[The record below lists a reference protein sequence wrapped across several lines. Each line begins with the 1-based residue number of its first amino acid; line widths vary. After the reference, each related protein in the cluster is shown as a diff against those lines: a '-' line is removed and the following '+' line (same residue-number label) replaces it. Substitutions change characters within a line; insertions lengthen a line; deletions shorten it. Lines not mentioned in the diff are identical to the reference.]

1 MATLDLNK
9 KLWRIPQRGKVG
21 GVCAG
26 IAQYLDIRVK
36 IVRILTI
43 LAMCFG
49 LFFIVVAAYI
59 VLFFVLDPLPEN
71 YVEGE
76 AVPSN
81 SELLDAVDA
90 QLAAGEAR
98 LRQMERYV
106 TSDTFSLRS
115 RFRQLSEVKHESSLA
130 TNGS

>member
-9 KLWRIPQRGKVG
+9 KLWRIPQRGKLG

-36 IVRILTI
+36 VVRILAI

-49 LFFIVVAAYI
+49 LFFFVVAAYI
-59 VLFFVLDPLPEN
+59 VLFFVLDPLPDN
-71 YVEGE
+71 YAEGE
-76 AVPSN
+76 HIPS
-81 SELLDAVDA
+81 SRELLDAVDA
-90 QLAAGEAR
+90 ELAAGETR

-106 TSDTFSLRS
+106 TSDGFSLRS
-115 RFRQLSEVKHESSLA
+115 RFRQL
-130 TNGS
+130 

>member
-1 MATLDLNK
+1 M
-9 KLWRIPQRGKVG
+9 
-21 GVCAG
+21 
-26 IAQYLDIRVK
+26 
-36 IVRILTI
+36 
-43 LAMCFG
+43 
-49 LFFIVVAAYI
+49 
-59 VLFFVLDPLPEN
+59 LFFVLDPLPEN

-115 RFRQLSEVKHESSLA
+115 RFRQL
-130 TNGS
+130 

>member
-26 IAQYLDIRVK
+26 IAEYLDIRVK
-36 IVRILTI
+36 VVRILAI
-43 LAMCFG
+43 LAMWFG
-49 LFFIVVAAYI
+49 LFFLVVAAYI
-59 VLFFVLDPLPEN
+59 VLFFVLDPMPEGYSEN
-71 YVEGE
+71 
-76 AVPSN
+76 AHAPS
-81 SELLDAVDA
+81 SGELLDAVDA
-90 QLAAGEAR
+90 QLSASEAR

-115 RFRQLSEVKHESSLA
+115 RFRQL
-130 TNGS
+130 

>member
-1 MATLDLNK
+1 MATLNLNK

-26 IAQYLDIRVK
+26 IAEYLDIRVK

-49 LFFIVVAAYI
+49 LFFFVVAAYI
-59 VLFFVLDPLPEN
+59 ILFFVLDPMPEN
-71 YVEGE
+71 YESG
-76 AVPSN
+76 ADAPTS

-90 QLAAGEAR
+90 QLAAGETR

-115 RFRQLSEVKHESSLA
+115 RFRQL
-130 TNGS
+130 

>member
-9 KLWRIPQRGKVG
+9 KLWRIPQRGKIG

-26 IAQYLDIRVK
+26 IAEYLDIRVK
-36 IVRILTI
+36 VVRILAI

-49 LFFIVVAAYI
+49 LFFFVVAAYI
-59 VLFFVLDPLPEN
+59 VLFFVLDPQPEN
-71 YVEGE
+71 YAEN
-76 AVPSN
+76 ADAPDYRA
-81 SELLDAVDA
+81 LLETVDA
-90 QLAAGEAR
+90 ELSAGETR

-115 RFRQLSEVKHESSLA
+115 RFRKL
-130 TNGS
+130 

>member
-26 IAQYLDIRVK
+26 IAQYLDIKVK
-36 IVRILTI
+36 VVRILAI

-49 LFFIVVAAYI
+49 LFVFVVGAYI
-59 VLFFVLDPLPEN
+59 VLYFVLDPLPEN
-71 YVEGE
+71 YTEGE
-76 AVPSN
+76 TAQSS

-90 QLAAGEAR
+90 QLAAGETR

-115 RFRQLSEVKHESSLA
+115 RFRQL
-130 TNGS
+130 

>member
-76 AVPSN
+76 AVPSS

-115 RFRQLSEVKHESSLA
+115 RFRQL
-130 TNGS
+130 

>member
-76 AVPSN
+76 AVPSC

-115 RFRQLSEVKHESSLA
+115 RFRQL
-130 TNGS
+130 

>member
-9 KLWRIPQRGKVG
+9 KLWRIPQRGKVA

-59 VLFFVLDPLPEN
+59 VLFFVLDPLPDN
-71 YVEGE
+71 YAEGDT
-76 AVPSN
+76 VPSS

-115 RFRQLSEVKHESSLA
+115 RFRQL
-130 TNGS
+130 

>member
-1 MATLDLNK
+1 MATLNLNK

-26 IAQYLDIRVK
+26 IAQYLDIKVK
-36 IVRILTI
+36 MVRLLAI

-49 LFFIVVAAYI
+49 LFFFVVAAYI

-71 YVEGE
+71 YTEGE
-76 AVPSN
+76 APPSS

-90 QLAAGEAR
+90 QLAAGESR

-115 RFRQLSEVKHESSLA
+115 RFRQL
-130 TNGS
+130 

>member
-1 MATLDLNK
+1 MATLNLNK

-26 IAQYLDIRVK
+26 IAQYLDIKVK
-36 IVRILTI
+36 MVRLLAI

-49 LFFIVVAAYI
+49 LFFFVVAAYI

-71 YVEGE
+71 YTEGE
-76 AVPSN
+76 VPPSS

-90 QLAAGEAR
+90 QLAAGESR

-115 RFRQLSEVKHESSLA
+115 RFRQL
-130 TNGS
+130 